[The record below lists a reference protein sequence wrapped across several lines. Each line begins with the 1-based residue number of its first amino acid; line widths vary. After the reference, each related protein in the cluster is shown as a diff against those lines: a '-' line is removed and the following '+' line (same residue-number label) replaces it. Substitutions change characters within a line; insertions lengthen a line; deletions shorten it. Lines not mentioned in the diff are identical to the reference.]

1 MEEAKSTGI
10 FIARQLLRQNQLNFW
25 GDLPTGEQAAVFQRL
40 INGVVLEV
48 CSTRPAIATSQPLH
62 PTGDRLDVG

>member
-1 MEEAKSTGI
+1 MEEAKSKGI

-25 GDLPTGEQAAVFQRL
+25 VDLPTGKQAAVFQRL

-48 CSTRPAIATSQPLH
+48 CSTRN
-62 PTGDRLDVG
+62 GDRDFTAVASHRR